1 MNIAPVLEEC
11 ARLAIAYAEG
21 ATVRRTPVAGH
32 RIAYYSAIVVFT
44 ALAGLASLACAVTA
58 LWIALLPSCG
68 AAGAPAVIAVLLLA
82 ACMCLLGLLWHGQR
96 AREVPPVPAVGVSS
110 PMTGEQ
116 TVPWLISAV
125 LAGLAM
131 GSSRK

>member
-32 RIAYYSAIVVFT
+32 RIAYYSIIVFVT

-82 ACMCLLGLLWHGQR
+82 GCLSLLAILRHGHR
-96 AREVPPVPAVGVSS
+96 RDVVPVPVAGAPTPV
-110 PMTGEQ
+110 TGEQ
-116 TVPWLISAV
+116 TMPWLISAV